1 MRKGQQDFITVVSD
15 IDRSVLLEV
24 IDSHQQ
30 IDIIEVLM
38 QQPLEVRQAV
48 EEVSVDMWGG
58 FPKVIAQV
66 YPNAS
71 LVFDRFHVMK
81 AVTQELNKTK
91 AKIGIKD
98 RGSKYLLLRNQ
109 ADLNEQQHLLAVT
122 SGVYWTRSPGRV
134 GGA

>member
-1 MRKGQQDFITVVSD
+1 MRKRQQDFITVVSD

-30 IDIIEVLM
+30 IDMIEVLM

-81 AVTQELNKTK
+81 AVTQELNKIR
-91 AKIGIKD
+91 A
-98 RGSKYLLLRNQ
+98 
-109 ADLNEQQHLLAVT
+109 LN
-122 SGVYWTRSPGRV
+122 WDKRPW
-134 GGA
+134 